1 MSKNGIVLTILTL
14 LLMAG
19 AIVLLEVLKS
29 SAVGAIREVVKV

>member
-1 MSKNGIVLTILTL
+1 MSKNGIVLILSI

-29 SAVGAIREVVKV
+29 SAVGAIREAVKV

>member
-1 MSKNGIVLTILTL
+1 MSKNGIVLILSL

-29 SAVGAIREVVKV
+29 SAVGAIREAIKV